1 MMFLL
6 GLGVILA
13 IGLALFSFVDRKSV
27 KAEVM
32 AEVREALTKD
42 DGTIKR
48 FEMLQ
53 SNVVLSLDDAEEHIK
68 KIEKR
73 MDIVEGRI
81 DILVRPRVAPLD
93 VPKKREPRHRKR
105 R

>member
-1 MMFLL
+1 MMFIL

-32 AEVREALTKD
+32 AEVRETLTKD

-48 FEMLQ
+48 FEMLEN
-53 SNVVLSLDDAEEHIK
+53 NVVLSLDDAEEHIK

-81 DILVRPRVAPLD
+81 DILVRPRS
-93 VPKKREPRHRKR
+93 VPKDVSRHRKR